1 MKKGIAMSMVL
12 LAVLVFSSAVYAW
25 WGDCGMG
32 CSDTNAGVENMKK
45 FQKETLSL
53 RDELITKKLEL
64 RDEYDKPV
72 QDINRIAAIKKEI
85 IDQQAKIQTVAAKYG
100 LQPGDAM
107 KRDRTG
113 HGMKGRGM
121 MAGDGMMGGCGCRY

>member
-32 CSDTNAGVENMKK
+32 CSDTDASVENVKK

-64 RDEYDKPV
+64 RDEYNKPAR
-72 QDINRIAAIKKEI
+72 DINRIASIKKEI
-85 IDQQAKIQTVAAKYG
+85 IDQQAKIQTIAAKYG
-100 LQPGDAM
+100 LHDVV
-107 KRDRTG
+107 KNERSG
-113 HGMKGRGM
+113 HGTRGRGM
-121 MAGDGMMGGCGCRY
+121 MGKDMRAGCGCR